1 MAQTKQLL
9 WKTWFSTATRSRIS
23 TGLPHL
29 GWSHRFVLIREA
41 LFGGLDYKRKEKKS
55 LNDLCGFSKRISEI
69 TVISLQA
76 SLTVVATGL
85 RNQF

>member
-29 GWSHRFVLIREA
+29 GWSHLFVLIREA
-41 LFGGLDYKRKEKKS
+41 LFGGLDYKKKGKKS
-55 LNDLCGFSKRISEI
+55 LNNLCGFSERIGEI
-69 TVISLQA
+69 TVNSFQA
-76 SLTVVATGL
+76 SQTVVAIE
-85 RNQF
+85 FFKV